1 MFIHFATVL
10 ALSFAAFNFAKV
22 KKMDEGTDDMKEI
35 ASAIRLGSNTFINY
49 EYRVLY
55 TVVLVVAVIMAI
67 ATSWHAAVALII
79 GSIMSGSAG
88 MIGMKIATYANV
100 FPINPQTRT

>member
-1 MFIHFATVL
+1 MSFVCLFIFATVL

-67 ATSWHAAVALII
+67 ATSWRQLLLCLSVL
-79 GSIMSGSAG
+79 S
-88 MIGMKIATYANV
+88 
-100 FPINPQTRT
+100 